1 MLRVG
6 LSGGIGSGK
15 STVAR
20 RLVERGAV
28 LVDADQLARE
38 VVRPGT
44 DGLAA
49 LVERFGAGILDA
61 EGALDRAAL
70 AARAFA
76 DDGARAD
83 LNAITHPRIG
93 ALTAQRMAE
102 APADAIV
109 VHDIPLLVEAGYAA
123 NYHLV
128 VIVDA
133 PVPARLRRLADRGV
147 AEQDALARIRAQ
159 ATDKQRA
166 EAADV
171 LLDNSGP
178 LDELTARVDALWD
191 ERLVPFERNVRARR
205 CSAKRP
211 LRLAPSDPSW
221 PRQARRLIA
230 RLRQAAGDRAVRL
243 DHIGSTAVPGLPAE
257 DVIDLQLAV
266 RSTAD
271 AEALVEPLAEAG
283 FPAAFPGAVTDSHP
297 FAPDP
302 ADHLHVAADPG
313 RCAHLHVRV
322 DGSPGWWDALLFPAW
337 LRADDE
343 ARAEYAAVKA
353 ELVDRQATDPDHGG
367 AAVAEEW
374 FATALP
380 RARAWAERTGWT
392 P

>member
-61 EGALDRAAL
+61 DGALDRAAL

-147 AEQDALARIRAQ
+147 AEPDALARIRAQ
-159 ATDKQRA
+159 ATDEQRA

-178 LDELTARVDALWD
+178 VEELAARVDELWSD
-191 ERLVPFERNVRARR
+191 RLVPFERDVRDRR
-205 CSAKRP
+205 PAGQPSRP
-211 LRLAPSDPSW
+211 VPPDPTW
-221 PRQARRLIA
+221 PRQARRLAA
-230 RLRQAAGDRAVRL
+230 RLSRAAGERAVRV
-243 DHIGSTAVPGLPAE
+243 DHTGPTAVPGLAAA
-257 DVIDLQLAV
+257 DVLDLQVAV
-266 RSTAD
+266 RSAD
-271 AEALVEPLAEAG
+271 DVAALADPLAEAG
-283 FPAAFPGAVTDSHP
+283 FPVVRPGSDEHRS
-297 FAPDP
+297 
-302 ADHLHVAADPG
+302 ADPG
-313 RCAHLHVRV
+313 RPATACVRV
-322 DGSPGWWDALLFPAW
+322 VDSPEWWAALLLPAW
-337 LRADDE
+337 LSADAAARDEFRAVRRDE
-343 ARAEYAAVKA
+343 QERWSAA
-353 ELVDRQATDPDHGG
+353 
-367 AAVAEEW
+367 
-374 FATALP
+374 ALP
-380 RARAWAERTGWT
+380 RAREWAERTGWR